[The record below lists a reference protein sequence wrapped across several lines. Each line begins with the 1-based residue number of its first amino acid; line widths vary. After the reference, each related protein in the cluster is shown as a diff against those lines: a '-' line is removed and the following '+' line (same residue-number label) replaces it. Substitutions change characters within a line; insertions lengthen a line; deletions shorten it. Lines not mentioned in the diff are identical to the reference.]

1 MYHARKPRILR
12 RIPAQ
17 PIREVKRPMMAVSVE
32 RISSGAFPVRMTYDF
47 SPSNHVSRQTD
58 DESDKRVEHELY
70 DLKRVKIQGSCET
83 IPKSW

>member
-17 PIREVKRPMMAVSVE
+17 PIREAMMAVSVE

-58 DESDKRVEHELY
+58 DEMMRVIRE
-70 DLKRVKIQGSCET
+70 
-83 IPKSW
+83 